1 VQPIANA
8 WLVGDLTCQLN
19 VSLAVAG
26 QSQVQLSLQR
36 GELRRA
42 GQTLVKRTK
51 LAQERNELL
60 GDKRAINSAAKSA
73 NANSNLNRQP
83 IVVVILADGRT
94 LVAQNLY
101 LDALML

>member
-8 WLVGDLTCQLN
+8 RLVGNLTHQLN
-19 VSLAVAG
+19 LSLAVAG

-42 GQTLVKRTK
+42 GQTLVQRTK
-51 LAQERNELL
+51 LREECDELL
-60 GDKRAINSAAKSA
+60 GDKRGIDSAAKSP

-83 IVVVILADGRT
+83 IVVVILSDGLT
-94 LVAQNLY
+94 LVAQHLY